1 MLLLAY
7 KVFLKRFIM
16 DSKLNV
22 HLPVYVKLV
31 TILIGLYVFVLVLSI
46 GKTIVIP
53 IIFATIFAMLLSP
66 VVSFFIRHRI
76 NRVAA
81 IIFTIVPA
89 ILLTAGISFWFI
101 SQFTLFS
108 DSFPLL
114 LEKLK
119 ITMNHSVIWISQNF
133 NIPVQNI
140 NDWITKTQKELL
152 SNSTTALT
160 YAFTTMGSAMV
171 LIFIIPVYLFMILYY
186 QPLIIEFFHRLFKR
200 KSKNIDITIILIK
213 IKGLIQGYLIG
224 LLVEAAIIATLNSLA
239 LLIIGVDY
247 AILFGIMGALLN
259 VIPYLGGVI
268 AIALPMIMAIITKDS
283 LSSAIMVLIV
293 YMIIQFIDNHY
304 IVPKIVASKVKLNA
318 LISVVVVLAG
328 GALWGIPGM
337 FLSIPLIAV
346 LKLIFDSLEDLKPWG
361 YLLGDT
367 MPDDALKISIP
378 TKNNKVIQKDE

>member
-1 MLLLAY
+1 
-7 KVFLKRFIM
+7 M